1 MISEIIEIMERRA
14 AMRSKFDE
22 QLLEL
27 NKEMIEMGNKIVQSI
42 KNAIEALI
50 ARDEKMARAI
60 MEGDVEIDHLQKK
73 IEGICF
79 NLLIQQQ
86 PVARDLRNV
95 TAAMKMITD
104 MERIGDHAADISEM
118 TILMGQGSQIDKFE
132 HISQMATET
141 MIMLNHSIEAY
152 VEKNVIKAKEVIE
165 HDDIVD
171 DLFVEAKKD
180 VIELILNSPSEG
192 EGATD
197 ILMIAKYFERIGDHA
212 TNIAEWV
219 IYSLKQKEDEDEV

>member
-1 MISEIIEIMERRA
+1 
-14 AMRSKFDE
+14 MRSKFDE

-27 NKEMIEMGNKIVQSI
+27 NKEMIEMGNKIILSI
-42 KNAIEALI
+42 KNAIEALV
-50 ARDEKMARAI
+50 ARDENMAKAI
-60 MEGDVEIDHLQKK
+60 MESDAEVDHLQKK

-79 NLLIQQQ
+79 NLVIQQQ
-86 PVARDLRNV
+86 PVARDLRTV
-95 TAAMKMITD
+95 TAAMKMVTD

-118 TILMGQGSQIDKFE
+118 TILMGHNSRIDKFE

>member
-1 MISEIIEIMERRA
+1 
-14 AMRSKFDE
+14 MRSKFDE

-27 NKEMIEMGNKIVQSI
+27 NKEMIEMGNKIILSI
-42 KNAIEALI
+42 KNAIEALV
-50 ARDEKMARAI
+50 ARDENAAKEI
-60 MEGDVEIDHLQKK
+60 MERDIEVDHLQKK

-86 PVARDLRNV
+86 PVARDLRTV
-95 TAAMKMITD
+95 TAAMKMVTD

-118 TILMGQGSQIDKFE
+118 TILMGQSSQINKFE
-132 HISQMATET
+132 HISKMATET

-180 VIELILNSPSEG
+180 VIELILNNPSEG
-192 EGATD
+192 EEATD

-219 IYSLKQKEDEDEV
+219 IYSLKQKEDSDEV

>member
-1 MISEIIEIMERRA
+1 
-14 AMRSKFDE
+14 MRNKFDE

-27 NKEMIEMGNKIVQSI
+27 NKEMIEMGNKIILSI
-42 KNAIEALI
+42 KNAIEALV
-50 ARDEKMARAI
+50 ARDENMAKAI
-60 MEGDVEIDHLQKK
+60 MESDAEVDHLQKK

-79 NLLIQQQ
+79 NLIIQQQ
-86 PVARDLRNV
+86 PVARDLRTV
-95 TAAMKMITD
+95 TAAMKMVTD

-118 TILMGQGSQIDKFE
+118 TILMGQNSQIDKFE

>member
-1 MISEIIEIMERRA
+1 MTN
-14 AMRSKFDE
+14 KFDE

-27 NKEMIEMGNKIVQSI
+27 NKEMIEMGNKIILSI
-42 KNAIEALI
+42 KNAIEALV
-50 ARDEKMARAI
+50 ARDENMAKAI
-60 MEGDVEIDHLQKK
+60 MESDAEVDHLQKK

-86 PVARDLRNV
+86 PVARDLRTV
-95 TAAMKMITD
+95 TAAMKMVTD

-118 TILMGQGSQIDKFE
+118 TILMGQNSQIDKFE

-219 IYSLKQKEDEDEV
+219 IYSLKQKENEDEV

>member
-1 MISEIIEIMERRA
+1 
-14 AMRSKFDE
+14 MRSKFDE

-27 NKEMIEMGNKIVQSI
+27 NKEMIEMGNKIILSI
-42 KNAIEALI
+42 KNAIEALV
-50 ARDEKMARAI
+50 ARDENMAKAI
-60 MEGDVEIDHLQKK
+60 MESDAEVDHLQKK

-86 PVARDLRNV
+86 PVARDLRTV
-95 TAAMKMITD
+95 TAAMKMVTD

-118 TILMGQGSQIDKFE
+118 TILMGQNSQIDKFE

-180 VIELILNSPSEG
+180 VIELILNRPSEG

>member
-1 MISEIIEIMERRA
+1 
-14 AMRSKFDE
+14 MRSKFDE

-27 NKEMIEMGNKIVQSI
+27 NKEMIEMGNKIILSI
-42 KNAIEALI
+42 KNAIEALV
-50 ARDEKMARAI
+50 ARDENMAKAI
-60 MEGDVEIDHLQKK
+60 MESDAEVDHLQKK

-86 PVARDLRNV
+86 PVARDLRTV
-95 TAAMKMITD
+95 TAAMKMVTD

-118 TILMGQGSQIDKFE
+118 TILMGQNSQIDKFE

-219 IYSLKQKEDEDEV
+219 IYSLKQKENEDEV